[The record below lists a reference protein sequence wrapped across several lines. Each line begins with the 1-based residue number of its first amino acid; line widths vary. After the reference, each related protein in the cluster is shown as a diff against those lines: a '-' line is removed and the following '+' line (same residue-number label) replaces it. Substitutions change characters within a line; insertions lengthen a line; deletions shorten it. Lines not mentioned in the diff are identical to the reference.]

1 MRLFLPSSR
10 TAVNLVMRAC
20 AKAVYMK
27 NDNKSNDNSDYESW
41 FYFIQPEKNESFID
55 LQSSLVVD
63 ADLLEAAEEESK
75 REEETG
81 EKNSNPFWVFCLIL
95 SFISLL
101 GYVVAAIVLLIRY
114 L

>member
-1 MRLFLPSSR
+1 
-10 TAVNLVMRAC
+10 
-20 AKAVYMK
+20 MK
-27 NDNKSNDNSDYESW
+27 NDNKSNDNDDYGSW
-41 FYFIQPEKNESFID
+41 TYFVPPEKDESFID
-55 LQSSLVVD
+55 VQSRLIVD

-81 EKNSNPFWVFCLIL
+81 EKDTNPFWIFCLIL

-101 GYVVAAIVLLIRY
+101 GSAVAAIVVLIRY

>member
-1 MRLFLPSSR
+1 
-10 TAVNLVMRAC
+10 
-20 AKAVYMK
+20 MK
-27 NDNKSNDNSDYESW
+27 NDNKSNDNSDYGSW
-41 FYFIQPEKNESFID
+41 TYFVPPEKDESFID
-55 LQSSLVVD
+55 VQSSLVVD

-81 EKNSNPFWVFCLIL
+81 EKDTNPFWIFCLIL

-101 GYVVAAIVLLIRY
+101 GSAVAAIVVLIRY

>member
-1 MRLFLPSSR
+1 
-10 TAVNLVMRAC
+10 
-20 AKAVYMK
+20 MK
-27 NDNKSNDNSDYESW
+27 NDNKPNYNDDYGSWSD
-41 FYFIQPEKNESFID
+41 FILPEEDESFID
-55 LQSSLVVD
+55 VQSRLVVD

-81 EKNSNPFWVFCLIL
+81 EKDTNPFLIFCLIL

-101 GYVVAAIVLLIRY
+101 GSAVAAIVVLIRY

>member
-1 MRLFLPSSR
+1 
-10 TAVNLVMRAC
+10 
-20 AKAVYMK
+20 MK
-27 NDNKSNDNSDYESW
+27 NDNKSNDNDDYGSW
-41 FYFIQPEKNESFID
+41 TYFILPEKDESFID
-55 LQSSLVVD
+55 VQSRLVVD

-81 EKNSNPFWVFCLIL
+81 EKDTNPFWIFCLIL

-101 GYVVAAIVLLIRY
+101 GSAVAAIVVLIRY

>member
-1 MRLFLPSSR
+1 
-10 TAVNLVMRAC
+10 
-20 AKAVYMK
+20 MK
-27 NDNKSNDNSDYESW
+27 NDNKSNDNDDYGSW
-41 FYFIQPEKNESFID
+41 TYFILPEEDESFID
-55 LQSSLVVD
+55 VQSRLVVD

-81 EKNSNPFWVFCLIL
+81 EKNTNPFLVFCLIL

-101 GYVVAAIVLLIRY
+101 GSAVAVIVLLIRY

>member
-1 MRLFLPSSR
+1 
-10 TAVNLVMRAC
+10 
-20 AKAVYMK
+20 MK
-27 NDNKSNDNSDYESW
+27 NDNKSNDNDDYGSWSD
-41 FYFIQPEKNESFID
+41 FILPEEDESFID
-55 LQSSLVVD
+55 VQSRLVVD

-81 EKNSNPFWVFCLIL
+81 EKDTNPFLVFCLIL

-101 GYVVAAIVLLIRY
+101 GSAVAAIVVLIRY

>member
-1 MRLFLPSSR
+1 
-10 TAVNLVMRAC
+10 
-20 AKAVYMK
+20 MK
-27 NDNKSNDNSDYESW
+27 NDNKSNDNDDYGSW
-41 FYFIQPEKNESFID
+41 SYFILPEQDESFID
-55 LQSSLVVD
+55 VQSRLVVD

-81 EKNSNPFWVFCLIL
+81 EKDTNPFWIFCLIL

-101 GYVVAAIVLLIRY
+101 GSAVAAIVVLIRY

>member
-1 MRLFLPSSR
+1 
-10 TAVNLVMRAC
+10 
-20 AKAVYMK
+20 MK
-27 NDNKSNDNSDYESW
+27 NDNKSNDNADYGSW
-41 FYFIQPEKNESFID
+41 SYFVPPEKDESFID
-55 LQSSLVVD
+55 VQSRLVVD

-81 EKNSNPFWVFCLIL
+81 EKDTNPFWIFCLIL

-101 GYVVAAIVLLIRY
+101 GYAVAAIVVLIRY

>member
-1 MRLFLPSSR
+1 
-10 TAVNLVMRAC
+10 
-20 AKAVYMK
+20 MK
-27 NDNKSNDNSDYESW
+27 NDNKSNDDYDYGSW
-41 FYFIQPEKNESFID
+41 TYFILPEKDESFID
-55 LQSSLVVD
+55 VQSRLVVD

-81 EKNSNPFWVFCLIL
+81 EKDTNPFWIFCLIL

-101 GYVVAAIVLLIRY
+101 GSAVAAIVVLIRY

>member
-1 MRLFLPSSR
+1 
-10 TAVNLVMRAC
+10 
-20 AKAVYMK
+20 MK
-27 NDNKSNDNSDYESW
+27 NDNKSNDNDDFGSW
-41 FYFIQPEKNESFID
+41 SYFILPEQDESFID
-55 LQSSLVVD
+55 VQSRLVVD

-81 EKNSNPFWVFCLIL
+81 EKDTNPFRVFCLIL

-101 GYVVAAIVLLIRY
+101 GSAVAAIVVLIRY